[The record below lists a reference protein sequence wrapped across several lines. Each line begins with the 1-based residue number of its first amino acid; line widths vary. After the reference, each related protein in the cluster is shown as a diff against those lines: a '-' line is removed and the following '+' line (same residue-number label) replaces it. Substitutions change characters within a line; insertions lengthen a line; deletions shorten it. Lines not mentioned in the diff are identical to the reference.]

1 MTGAPLNIAL
11 IGSGFMGRAHTLA
24 FAAADRTFDLPRSP
38 RVTILADR
46 DLGTATAAAA
56 SLGIARASGDWRETI
71 ADASIDMVAIA
82 TPNLLHA
89 PIAIAALEAGKAV
102 YCEKPL
108 ATTIAE
114 SEAMTAAAAASGL
127 PTAVGFTYLYNPMIV
142 LAREL
147 IAGGEIGEV
156 TAFRGIHAEDFMASA
171 DAPFNWRCE
180 PDQAGGALADI
191 GSHIIAMARH
201 LVGDIAAVSG
211 RLHTVYPMRRDARG
225 ADRAVT
231 VDDQMDA
238 VVEFA
243 NGATGT
249 LAASW
254 IASGHKMGLAFE
266 VSGTRGSI
274 AFTQERF
281 SELRLYRSGPGR
293 TNGFTTICAGPE
305 HGDYGAF
312 CPAPGH
318 QIGYNDLK
326 TIEVKAVVE
335 AAAGLPSAAMSFA
348 DALAVERV
356 TDAIRRSHREGCWI
370 GLQAAWAGASAA
382 SISS

>member
-1 MTGAPLNIAL
+1 MSRPVLNIAL
-11 IGSGFMGRAHTLA
+11 IGSGFMGRAHALA
-24 FAAADRTFDLPRSP
+24 FAAADRTFDLPRAP

-46 DLGTATAAAA
+46 DLPTATAAAA
-56 SLGIARASGDWRETI
+56 SLGIPRASGDWREAI

-89 PIAIAALEAGKAV
+89 PIATAALEAGKAV

-114 SEAMTAAAAASGL
+114 SEAMVATATATGL

-147 IAGGEIGEV
+147 IASGEIGEV

-180 PDQAGGALADI
+180 PEQAGGALADI
-191 GSHIIAMARH
+191 GSHIIAMAQH
-201 LVGDIAAVSG
+201 LVGDIASVSG
-211 RLHTVYPMRRDARG
+211 RLHTAYPTRRDAEG
-225 ADRAVT
+225 KARAVM

-238 VVEFA
+238 VVAFA
-243 NGATGT
+243 GGATGT

-266 VSGTRGSI
+266 VSGTKGSI
-274 AFTQERF
+274 VFTQEQF
-281 SELRLYRSGPGR
+281 NELKLFRSGPGR

-312 CPAPGH
+312 CPASGH

-326 TIEVKAVVE
+326 TIEVKAAVE
-335 AAAGLPSAAMSFA
+335 AAAGLPSAAKSFA
-348 DALAVERV
+348 DALAVEKV
-356 TDAIRRSHREGCWI
+356 ADAIRRSHREGVWVK
-370 GLQAAWAGASAA
+370 L
-382 SISS
+382 

>member
-1 MTGAPLNIAL
+1 MTRKPLHIAL
-11 IGSGFMGRAHTLA
+11 IGSGFMGRAHALA
-24 FAAADRTFDLPRSP
+24 FAAADRTFDLPLSP
-38 RVTILADR
+38 RVVLLADR
-46 DLGTATAAAA
+46 DLETACRAAA
-56 SLGIARASGDWRETI
+56 SLGIERATGDWREAI
-71 ADASIDMVAIA
+71 NDASIDLVAIA

-89 PIAIAALEAGKAV
+89 PIAIAALRAGKAV

-108 ATTIAE
+108 AATIAD
-114 SEAMTAAAAASGL
+114 SEAMVAAAAASGR
-127 PTAVGFTYLYNPMIV
+127 PTVVGFTYLYNPMIA

-147 IAGGEIGEV
+147 IADGEIGAV

-191 GSHIIAMARH
+191 GSHIIAMAQH

-211 RLHTVYPMRRDARG
+211 RLHTAYPTRRDACG
-225 ADRAVT
+225 EARAVM

-238 VVEFA
+238 VVRFA
-243 NGATGT
+243 GGATGA

-274 AFTQERF
+274 TFTQERF
-281 SELRLYRSGPGR
+281 NELKLYRAGPGR
-293 TNGFTTICAGPE
+293 ANGFTTICAGPE

-312 CPAPGH
+312 CPASGH

-326 TIEVKAVVE
+326 TIEVKTAIEAV
-335 AAAGLPSAAMSFA
+335 AGLPSAAKSFA

-356 TDAIRRSHREGCWI
+356 ADAIRRSHRDGGWVT
-370 GLQAAWAGASAA
+370 A
-382 SISS
+382 

>member
-211 RLHTVYPMRRDARG
+211 RLHTAYPMRRDARG

>member
-1 MTGAPLNIAL
+1 MSGAPLNIAL
-11 IGSGFMGRAHTLA
+11 IGSGFMGRAHALA

-38 RVTILADR
+38 RITVLADR
-46 DLGTATAAAA
+46 DLETATAAAA
-56 SLGIARASGDWRETI
+56 SLGIARASGDWREAI
-71 ADASIDMVAIA
+71 ADPAIDMVAIA
-82 TPNLLHA
+82 TPNNLHA
-89 PIAIAALEAGKAV
+89 PIAIAALAAGKAV

-114 SEAMTAAAAASGL
+114 SEAMTAAAAATGL

-191 GSHIIAMARH
+191 GSHIIALAQH

-211 RLHTVYPMRRDARG
+211 RLHTAYPTRRDAQG
-225 ADRAVT
+225 IDRAVT

-238 VVEFA
+238 VVEFSG
-243 NGATGT
+243 GATGT
-249 LAASW
+249 LSASW

-266 VSGTRGSI
+266 ISGTRGSI
-274 AFTQERF
+274 GFTQEQF
-281 SELRLYRSGPGR
+281 NELKLYRSGPGR
-293 TNGFTTICAGPE
+293 TNGFMTICAGPE

-326 TIEVKAVVE
+326 TIEAKAAVE
-335 AAAGLPSAAMSFA
+335 AAAGLPSAAKSFA

-356 TDAIRRSHREGCWI
+356 ADAIRRSDGGKGWVRR
-370 GLQAAWAGASAA
+370 
-382 SISS
+382 

>member
-1 MTGAPLNIAL
+1 MTRPALNIAL
-11 IGSGFMGRAHTLA
+11 IGSGFMGRAHALA
-24 FAAADRTFDLPRSP
+24 FAAADRTFDLPRAP
-38 RVTILADR
+38 HVALLADR
-46 DLGTATAAAA
+46 DLPKATAAAA
-56 SLGIARASGDWRETI
+56 SLGIARASGDWREAI
-71 ADASIDMVAIA
+71 DDAGIDLVAIA
-82 TPNLLHA
+82 TPNRLHA
-89 PIAIAALEAGKAV
+89 PIAIAALDAGKAV

-171 DAPFNWRCE
+171 DASFNWRCE

-201 LVGDIAAVSG
+201 LVGDIAVVSG
-211 RLHTVYPMRRDARG
+211 RLHTAYPTRRDAQG
-225 ADRAVT
+225 TDRTVT

-238 VVEFA
+238 VIEFA
-243 NGATGT
+243 SGATGT

-281 SELRLYRSGPGR
+281 NELRLYRSGPGR

-335 AAAGLPSAAMSFA
+335 AAAGLPSAAKSFA

-356 TDAIRRSHREGCWI
+356 ADAIRRSHREGCWI
-370 GLQAAWAGASAA
+370 GLQTA
-382 SISS
+382 

>member
-1 MTGAPLNIAL
+1 MTRPALNIAL
-11 IGSGFMGRAHTLA
+11 IGSGFMGRAHALA
-24 FAAADRTFDLPRSP
+24 FAVADRTFDLPRAP
-38 RVTILADR
+38 HVALLADR
-46 DLGTATAAAA
+46 DLPKATAAAA
-56 SLGIARASGDWRETI
+56 SLGIARASGDWREAI
-71 ADASIDMVAIA
+71 DDAGIDLVAIA
-82 TPNLLHA
+82 TPNRLHA

-201 LVGDIAAVSG
+201 LVGDIAVVSG
-211 RLHTVYPMRRDARG
+211 RLHTAYPTRRDAQG
-225 ADRAVT
+225 TDRAVT

-238 VVEFA
+238 VIEFA
-243 NGATGT
+243 SGATGT

-274 AFTQERF
+274 GFTQERF
-281 SELRLYRSGPGR
+281 NELRLYRSGPGR

-335 AAAGLPSAAMSFA
+335 AAAGLPSAAKSFA

-356 TDAIRRSHREGCWI
+356 ADAIRRSHHEGCWI
-370 GLQAAWAGASAA
+370 GLQTA
-382 SISS
+382 

>member
-56 SLGIARASGDWRETI
+56 SLGIACASGDWRETI

-211 RLHTVYPMRRDARG
+211 RLHTAYPMRRDARG

>member
-1 MTGAPLNIAL
+1 MTRPTLNIAL
-11 IGSGFMGRAHTLA
+11 IGSGFMGRAHALA
-24 FAAADRTFDLPRSP
+24 FAAADRTFDLPRAP
-38 RVTILADR
+38 HVALLADR
-46 DLGTATAAAA
+46 DLPKATAAAA
-56 SLGIARASGDWRETI
+56 SLGIARASGDWREAI
-71 ADASIDMVAIA
+71 DDAGIDLVAIA
-82 TPNLLHA
+82 TPNRLHA

-171 DAPFNWRCE
+171 DASFNWRCE

-201 LVGDIAAVSG
+201 LVGDIAIVSG
-211 RLHTVYPMRRDARG
+211 RLHTAYPTRRDAQG
-225 ADRAVT
+225 TDRTVT

-238 VVEFA
+238 VIEFA
-243 NGATGT
+243 SGATGT

-281 SELRLYRSGPGR
+281 NELRLYRSGPGR

-335 AAAGLPSAAMSFA
+335 AAAGLPSAAKSFA

-356 TDAIRRSHREGCWI
+356 ADAIRRSHREGCWI
-370 GLQAAWAGASAA
+370 GLQTA
-382 SISS
+382 

>member
-1 MTGAPLNIAL
+1 MTRPPLNIAL
-11 IGSGFMGRAHTLA
+11 IGSGFMGRAHALA
-24 FAAADRTFDLPRSP
+24 FAAADRSFALPRAP
-38 RVTILADR
+38 RVAILADR
-46 DLGTATAAAA
+46 DLETARGAAAA
-56 SLGIARASGDWRETI
+56 LGIERASGDWREAI
-71 ADASIDMVAIA
+71 GDAGIDMVAIT
-82 TPNLLHA
+82 TPNALHA

-114 SEAMTAAAAASGL
+114 SEAMVAAAAATRL
-127 PTAVGFTYLYNPMIV
+127 PTAVGFTYLYNPMVV
-142 LAREL
+142 LARDL
-147 IAGGEIGEV
+147 IAAGEIGAV

-180 PDQAGGALADI
+180 PGQAGGALADI
-191 GSHIIAMARH
+191 GSHIIAMAQH

-211 RLHTVYPMRRDARG
+211 RLHTAHRARRDAQGRERPV
-225 ADRAVT
+225 A

-243 NGATGT
+243 TGATGT

-254 IASGHKMGLAFE
+254 IASGRKMGLAFE

-281 SELRLYRSGPGR
+281 NELQLYRAGPGR
-293 TNGFTTICAGPE
+293 ANGFTTICAGPE

-312 CPAPGH
+312 CPASGH

-326 TIEVKAVVE
+326 TIEAKAVIE
-335 AAAGLPSAAMSFA
+335 AASGLPSSAKSFA

-356 TDAIRRSHREGCWI
+356 ADAIRRSHDGKGWI
-370 GLQAAWAGASAA
+370 RL
-382 SISS
+382 

>member
-1 MTGAPLNIAL
+1 VTRPTLNIAL
-11 IGSGFMGRAHTLA
+11 IGSGFMGRAHALA
-24 FAAADRTFDLPRSP
+24 FAAADRTFDLPRAP
-38 RVTILADR
+38 HVALLADR
-46 DLGTATAAAA
+46 DLPKATAAAA
-56 SLGIARASGDWRETI
+56 SLGIARASGDWREAI
-71 ADASIDMVAIA
+71 DDAGIDLVAIA
-82 TPNLLHA
+82 TPNRLHA

-171 DAPFNWRCE
+171 DASFNWRCE

-201 LVGDIAAVSG
+201 LVGDIAIVSG
-211 RLHTVYPMRRDARG
+211 RLHTAYPTRRDAQG
-225 ADRAVT
+225 TDRTVT

-238 VVEFA
+238 VIEFA
-243 NGATGT
+243 SGATGT

-281 SELRLYRSGPGR
+281 NELRLYRSGPGR

-335 AAAGLPSAAMSFA
+335 AAAGLPSAAKSFA

-356 TDAIRRSHREGCWI
+356 ADAIRRSHREGCWI
-370 GLQAAWAGASAA
+370 GLQTA
-382 SISS
+382 

>member
-1 MTGAPLNIAL
+1 MTRPALNIAL
-11 IGSGFMGRAHTLA
+11 IGSGFMGRAHALA
-24 FAAADRTFDLPRSP
+24 FAAADRTFDLPRAP
-38 RVTILADR
+38 HVALLADR
-46 DLGTATAAAA
+46 DLPKATAAAA
-56 SLGIARASGDWRETI
+56 SLGIARASGDWREAI
-71 ADASIDMVAIA
+71 DDAGIDLVAIA
-82 TPNLLHA
+82 TPNRLHA

-171 DAPFNWRCE
+171 DASFNWRCE

-201 LVGDIAAVSG
+201 LVGDIAVVSG
-211 RLHTVYPMRRDARG
+211 RLHTAYPTRRDAQG
-225 ADRAVT
+225 TDRTVT

-238 VVEFA
+238 VIEFA
-243 NGATGT
+243 SGATGT

-281 SELRLYRSGPGR
+281 NELRLYRSGPGR

-326 TIEVKAVVE
+326 TIEAKAVVE
-335 AAAGLPSAAMSFA
+335 AAAGLSSAAKSFA

-356 TDAIRRSHREGCWI
+356 ADAIRRSHREGCWI
-370 GLQAAWAGASAA
+370 GLQTA
-382 SISS
+382 

>member
-1 MTGAPLNIAL
+1 VTRPALNIAL
-11 IGSGFMGRAHTLA
+11 IGSGFMGRAHALA
-24 FAAADRTFDLPRSP
+24 FAAADRTFDLPRAP
-38 RVTILADR
+38 HVALLADR
-46 DLGTATAAAA
+46 DLPKATAAAA
-56 SLGIARASGDWRETI
+56 SLGIARASGDWREAI
-71 ADASIDMVAIA
+71 DDAGIDLVAIA
-82 TPNLLHA
+82 TPNRLHA

-171 DAPFNWRCE
+171 DASFNWRCE

-201 LVGDIAAVSG
+201 LVGDIAVVSG
-211 RLHTVYPMRRDARG
+211 RLHTAYPTRRDAQG
-225 ADRAVT
+225 TDRTVT

-238 VVEFA
+238 VIEFA
-243 NGATGT
+243 SGATGT

-281 SELRLYRSGPGR
+281 NELRLYRSGPGR
-293 TNGFTTICAGPE
+293 TNGFTTSLRGAG
-305 HGDYGAF
+305 AWR
-312 CPAPGH
+312 
-318 QIGYNDLK
+318 LW
-326 TIEVKAVVE
+326 
-335 AAAGLPSAAMSFA
+335 
-348 DALAVERV
+348 
-356 TDAIRRSHREGCWI
+356 RRSVRRRGI
-370 GLQAAWAGASAA
+370 RSATTT
-382 SISS
+382 

>member
-1 MTGAPLNIAL
+1 MTRPALNIAL
-11 IGSGFMGRAHTLA
+11 IGSGFMGRAHALA
-24 FAAADRTFDLPRSP
+24 FAAADRTFDLPRAP
-38 RVTILADR
+38 HVALLADR
-46 DLGTATAAAA
+46 DLPKATAAAA
-56 SLGIARASGDWRETI
+56 SLGIARASGDWREAI
-71 ADASIDMVAIA
+71 DDAGIDLVAIA
-82 TPNLLHA
+82 TPNRLHA

-201 LVGDIAAVSG
+201 LVGDIAVVSG
-211 RLHTVYPMRRDARG
+211 RLHTAYPTRRDAQG

-238 VVEFA
+238 VIEFA
-243 NGATGT
+243 SGATGT

-281 SELRLYRSGPGR
+281 NELRLYRSGPGR

-335 AAAGLPSAAMSFA
+335 AAAGLPSAAKSFA

-356 TDAIRRSHREGCWI
+356 ADAIRRSHREGCWI
-370 GLQAAWAGASAA
+370 GLQTA
-382 SISS
+382 

>member
-11 IGSGFMGRAHTLA
+11 IGSGFMGRAHALA
-24 FAAADRTFDLPRSP
+24 FAAADRTFDLPRAP
-38 RVTILADR
+38 HVALLADR
-46 DLGTATAAAA
+46 DLPKATAAAA
-56 SLGIARASGDWRETI
+56 SLGIARASGDWREAI
-71 ADASIDMVAIA
+71 DDAGIDLVAIA
-82 TPNLLHA
+82 TPNRLHA

-171 DAPFNWRCE
+171 DASFNWRCE

-201 LVGDIAAVSG
+201 LVGDIAVVSG
-211 RLHTVYPMRRDARG
+211 RLHTAYPTRRDAQG
-225 ADRAVT
+225 TDRTVT

-238 VVEFA
+238 VIEFA
-243 NGATGT
+243 SGATGT

-281 SELRLYRSGPGR
+281 NELRLYRSGPGR

-335 AAAGLPSAAMSFA
+335 AAAGLPSAAKSFA

-356 TDAIRRSHREGCWI
+356 ADAIRRSHREGCWI
-370 GLQAAWAGASAA
+370 GLQTA
-382 SISS
+382 

>member
-1 MTGAPLNIAL
+1 MTRPALNIAL
-11 IGSGFMGRAHTLA
+11 IGSGFMGRAHALA
-24 FAAADRTFDLPRSP
+24 FAAADRTFDLPRAP
-38 RVTILADR
+38 HVALLADR
-46 DLGTATAAAA
+46 DLPKATAAAA
-56 SLGIARASGDWRETI
+56 SLGIARASGDWREAI
-71 ADASIDMVAIA
+71 DDAGIDLVAIA
-82 TPNLLHA
+82 TPNRLHA

-171 DAPFNWRCE
+171 DASFNWRCE

-201 LVGDIAAVSG
+201 LVGDIAVVSG
-211 RLHTVYPMRRDARG
+211 RLHTAYPTRRDAQG
-225 ADRAVT
+225 TDRTVT

-238 VVEFA
+238 VIEFA
-243 NGATGT
+243 SGATGT

-281 SELRLYRSGPGR
+281 NELRLYRSGPGR

-335 AAAGLPSAAMSFA
+335 AAAGLPSAAKSFA

-356 TDAIRRSHREGCWI
+356 ADAIRRSHREGCWI
-370 GLQAAWAGASAA
+370 GLQTA
-382 SISS
+382 